1 MLNKLNKIFNSYI
14 IIIKALSS
22 AARLKGRMRVK
33 PGFHVRIITDY
44 SE

>member
-22 AARLKGRMRVK
+22 AARLKGECVWSL
-33 PGFHVRIITDY
+33 GFM